1 MPQASSIDKAESRK
15 PYAKPSFTQVSGEQ
29 ARTYLREHA
38 NRGQQGASE
47 LLELMFPDTK
57 GSKGS
62 TTKAAA

>member
-1 MPQASSIDKAESRK
+1 MPQASSINKRESRK
-15 PYAKPSFTQVSGEQ
+15 PYAKPSFTQLSGEQ
-29 ARTYLREHA
+29 ARAFLREHA

-47 LLELMFPDTK
+47 LLELMFPNTR